1 MGPAPIP
8 PPSLPLQPPRTSTP
22 LQSTMSPPTAAPPP
36 SQIDLHGRS
45 PVPISASALP
55 NTIPSPATP
64 AAKPAARAAPPLP
77 PTPFRAPVSLYE
89 LVGEFPFTD
98 LNSKVPWLS
107 VPDSPFPAR
116 LPRRR
121 RNSRLLQSSSISVEL
136 PVKETQ
142 RKDPI
147 KPAEQAQPKTRKQTV
162 APPVEASSE
171 PQTPTVSAAPSDA
184 DSTNPTTPSS
194 AVPPPLRAQP
204 PSKTTTKPPVPLVPV
219 VPVVPPVVKV
229 RRSSKDTASRASSDI
244 PRANAAATNDVS
256 PDNKQAPPAEKAI
269 EPAADGAE
277 EATNKL
283 ASLAPAVPPAP
294 APPKSWA
301 DLVRSKTAP
310 RSTVSVVEPSRIT
323 LPKSESMPDV
333 LASLG
338 GDESVRYSD
347 KIAFL
352 EPRGLV
358 NTGNMCYMNSVRLF
372 RHTLERI
379 EKLTCKQILQILVS
393 CVPFFQFLDLVGR
406 RAAHSFHSDAP
417 MIDAM

>member
-1 MGPAPIP
+1 MAETSCQGVTGKITQSCAWITTMNQHLPVVPQGPGRRQPAELPYSSTVPPNNMRSPPAFIPYPPHLNSHPSPAYSPQWYPAYPQVQLPPRPYQPPYGPLIVSSYPPSQPAMGPAPIP

-147 KPAEQAQPKTRKQTV
+147 KPAEQAQP
-162 APPVEASSE
+162 
-171 PQTPTVSAAPSDA
+171 
-184 DSTNPTTPSS
+184 
-194 AVPPPLRAQP
+194 
-204 PSKTTTKPPVPLVPV
+204 
-219 VPVVPPVVKV
+219 
-229 RRSSKDTASRASSDI
+229 
-244 PRANAAATNDVS
+244 
-256 PDNKQAPPAEKAI
+256 
-269 EPAADGAE
+269 
-277 EATNKL
+277 
-283 ASLAPAVPPAP
+283 
-294 APPKSWA
+294 
-301 DLVRSKTAP
+301 
-310 RSTVSVVEPSRIT
+310 
-323 LPKSESMPDV
+323 
-333 LASLG
+333 
-338 GDESVRYSD
+338 
-347 KIAFL
+347 
-352 EPRGLV
+352 
-358 NTGNMCYMNSVRLF
+358 
-372 RHTLERI
+372 
-379 EKLTCKQILQILVS
+379 
-393 CVPFFQFLDLVGR
+393 
-406 RAAHSFHSDAP
+406 
-417 MIDAM
+417 